1 MYSISYET
9 GFDDQNQST
18 SVPISSQLYQSS
30 NDISTTYSQPYSE
43 PLVPLP
49 FTWMGN
55 FAETLLSIEWE
66 QCIKLCRLTFK
77 ESGIAFVY
85 NPIEY
90 AFETHADYVRKYCLG
105 PKDILFLG
113 MNPGPFGMAQ
123 NGVSLM
129 STITIKFYIFVC
141 FAFVFL
147 CIFSNRKKII
157 EFDKSFIHK
166 LRFLSEK

>member
-9 GFDDQNQST
+9 VFDDQNPCT
-18 SVPISSQLYQSS
+18 SVPISSQLNESS
-30 NDISTTYSQPYSE
+30 NDISPAYSQQYSEPYSE
-43 PLVPLP
+43 PLAPLP

-77 ESGIAFVY
+77 ESAIAFVY

-129 STITIKFYIFVC
+129 STITIKSYIFVC
-141 FAFVFL
+141 FVFVF
-147 CIFSNRKKII
+147 CIVLNRKK
-157 EFDKSFIHK
+157 
-166 LRFLSEK
+166 L